1 MTAPGLPPVAVIVVL
16 YNSRRVLGSCLDALQ
31 ATRYTDL
38 EVVLVDNASS
48 DDSLAVARA
57 HPLRPRI
64 TESDSNRGWAGG
76 NNLGIVAALEAGKP
90 YIVLLNPDV
99 ELEPDWLRDAITL
112 MEGDP
117 SIGMLD
123 FEGLDGSPPT
133 PRTASPP
140 PLWGT
145 DVPAA
150 IGAALV
156 VRASALRRIGPI
168 DERYF
173 LYFEDVDWSL
183 RALRAGFRVV
193 RLNRSLGHTPEL
205 SSSDR
210 RKLLR
215 AWLSIRN
222 SVLMHLKHKRR
233 ELPSWLWILIRHQL
247 SRQTFAHAHLRRLR
261 PYGPVRN
268 LVLVGAAALWNVVHL
283 PATIASLRRE
293 QRYREKGWHPAE
305 EAVTD
310 RLPARSGQR

>member
-1 MTAPGLPPVAVIVVL
+1 M
-16 YNSRRVLGSCLDALQ
+16 
-31 ATRYTDL
+31 
-38 EVVLVDNASS
+38 
-48 DDSLAVARA
+48 
-57 HPLRPRI
+57 
-64 TESDSNRGWAGG
+64 
-76 NNLGIVAALEAGKP
+76 
-90 YIVLLNPDV
+90 
-99 ELEPDWLRDAITL
+99 
-112 MEGDP
+112 
-117 SIGMLD
+117 
-123 FEGLDGSPPT
+123 
-133 PRTASPP
+133 
-140 PLWGT
+140 
-145 DVPAA
+145 PAA

-247 SRQTFAHAHLRRLR
+247 SR
-261 PYGPVRN
+261 
-268 LVLVGAAALWNVVHL
+268 
-283 PATIASLRRE
+283 
-293 QRYREKGWHPAE
+293 
-305 EAVTD
+305 
-310 RLPARSGQR
+310 